1 MPDAAAQLTGFPPA
15 AGERQQQQPQTLP
28 AKTAT
33 DGTAVRRLAS
43 VCGGMPTIRA
53 QSPLFAQRPSASW
66 DGFGWDF
73 QALVRQVGIAECPSV
88 PGRTPGRSVRL
99 INAPHR
105 LSH

>member
-1 MPDAAAQLTGFPPA
+1 MLDAAAQLTGFPPA

-53 QSPLFAQRPSASW
+53 QSLLFAQRPSAGW

-73 QALVRQVGIAECPSV
+73 RAFRPSLGRLELQNARPYLVVLLD
-88 PGRTPGRSVRL
+88 VRC
-99 INAPHR
+99 A
-105 LSH
+105 